1 MPYHEVI
8 KQDNE
13 TTKFTKFR
21 IVFDASASKPS
32 LNESLYKGSADLLK
46 LLDRLMDFRIK
57 PIGLTRDINNIYKL

>member
-1 MPYHEVI
+1 MVKKHAIKINIQNPKSISYYMPHHEVI

-13 TTKFTKFR
+13 TTKFR

-46 LLDRLMDFRIK
+46 LLD
-57 PIGLTRDINNIYKL
+57 